1 MIDGKNNLS
10 VPTII
15 FSQFLSFEWYEKRT
29 NIHHSFASQSP
40 KIAWVWLHM
49 ILCTQVPTWK
59 RIK

>member
-29 NIHHSFASQSP
+29 NMHHSFACQNSQSITP
-40 KIAWVWLHM
+40 YDIM
-49 ILCTQVPTWK
+49 YTSTYMEEN
-59 RIK
+59 